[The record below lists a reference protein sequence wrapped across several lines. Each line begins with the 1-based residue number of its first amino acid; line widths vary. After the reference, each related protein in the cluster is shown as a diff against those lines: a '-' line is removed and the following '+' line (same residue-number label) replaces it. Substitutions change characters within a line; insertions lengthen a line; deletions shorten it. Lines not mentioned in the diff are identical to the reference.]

1 MMIEKLFVRASF
13 LARLLEPPL
22 GSYLESL
29 AQKLQGQSYSLEVIR
44 TYVYAAHRFGEWLS
58 KQGLALS
65 AVSEQLIR
73 GYIDQFDKRV
83 TPAHPYGNRPKLA
96 QGLGH
101 LFVVLGQEGVV
112 FAPQQSPSPTQQ
124 WLARY
129 DQYLNQVGGKA
140 AATRKKYLSYARRF
154 WEFRFGSAEANWS
167 SLRAED
173 LVGFVQQE
181 AARLQRNLGKPP
193 AIALRAMLR
202 FLISEGQVPRG
213 LEAAVPM
220 PRQWALASLPRHL
233 NKEQV
238 SQVLAVCRNT
248 QPNELRNAAVLS
260 LLARLGLRASEVA
273 SLCLEDI
280 HWVEGRLLI
289 RAGKSHRERTLPLAE
304 QVGQALVEYLQ
315 HRRPRS
321 LHRQVFLQCH
331 APYAPLTNVAISH
344 IARRALQ
351 RADISVTHPGAHVF
365 RHTVATEM
373 VRSGASFPQV
383 ADVLGHE
390 SLETTALYAKLDLDS
405 LSQLALPWP
414 GGEQ

>member
-1 MMIEKLFVRASF
+1 MLQTLFPRASY

-29 AQKLQGQSYSLEVIR
+29 AQLLQGQSYSPEVIR
-44 TYVYAAHRFGEWLS
+44 SYAHAAHRFGEWLS

-65 AVSEQLIR
+65 AVNEQLIR
-73 GYIDQFDKRV
+73 RYVDRFDKRI
-83 TPAHPYGNRPKLA
+83 TPAHPYGQRPKLA
-96 QGLGH
+96 QGLAH
-101 LFVVLGQEGVV
+101 LLVVLRQEGVV
-112 FAPQQSPSPTQQ
+112 VAAQQGPSPTEQ

-154 WEFRFGSAEANWS
+154 WEFRFGSAEANWG

-173 LVGFVQQE
+173 LVGFVQKE
-181 AARLQRNLGKPP
+181 AARLQRNLGRPP

-202 FLISEGQVPRG
+202 FLIGEGQVPRG

-220 PRQWALASLPRHL
+220 PRQWALAPLPRHV

-238 SQVLAVCRNT
+238 SQVLAVCRKT
-248 QPNELRNAAVLS
+248 KPNERRNTAVLL
-260 LLARLGLRASEVA
+260 LLARLGLRAGEVA

-280 HWVEGRLLI
+280 HWTEGRLVI
-289 RAGKSHRERTLPLAE
+289 RAGKSHRERTLPLGE
-304 QVGQALVEYLQ
+304 QVGEALVEYLQ

-405 LSQLALPWP
+405 LSQLAMPWP

>member
-1 MMIEKLFVRASF
+1 MMIETLFVRASF

-29 AQKLQGQSYSLEVIR
+29 AQRLQAQNYSLGVIR
-44 TYVYAAHRFGEWLS
+44 NYVYAALRFGEWLS

-65 AVSEQLIR
+65 AVSDQLVR
-73 GYIDQFDKRV
+73 RYIDQFEKRI
-83 TPAHPYGNRPKLA
+83 TPAHPYGQRSKLTG
-96 QGLGH
+96 GLGH
-101 LFVVLGQEGVV
+101 LVVVLQQEGVIV
-112 FAPQQSPSPTQQ
+112 APQQISSPAEQ

-140 AATRKKYLSYARRF
+140 AATRKKYLFYARRF
-154 WEFRFGSAEANWS
+154 WQFRFGSVEANWS

-173 LVGFVQQE
+173 LAGFVRQE

-202 FLISEGQVPRG
+202 FLISDGQVTKG

-220 PRQWALASLPRHL
+220 PRQWALVSLPHHL
-233 NKEQV
+233 SKEQV

-248 QPNELRNAAVLS
+248 KPNELRNTAVVL
-260 LLARLGLRASEVA
+260 LLARLGLRAGEVA

-280 HWVEGRLLI
+280 HWAEGRLLI

-304 QVGQALVEYLQ
+304 QVGQALADYLQ
-315 HRRPRS
+315 HGRPRS
-321 LHRQVFLQCH
+321 LHRRVFLQCH
-331 APYAPLTNVAISH
+331 AAYAPLTNVAISH

-365 RHTVATEM
+365 RHTVATEL
-373 VRSGASFPQV
+373 VRGGASFPQV

-390 SLETTALYAKLDLDS
+390 SLQTTAIYAKLDLDS